1 MIAHRLAVAQAD
13 HTTLMGQLLHGNA
26 GGSGKTDHA
35 SEKQRQRPGSQQIR
49 QLVNPLDNLAQL
61 VWFGHALSSVKCRQA
76 RRTEVR
82 SLAHLRPKLNL
93 APPQPHFRPR
103 PACVEPFTKP
113 VDLLTKMP

>member
-49 QLVNPLDNLAQL
+49 QLVDTLDNLAQL
-61 VWFGHALSSVKCRQA
+61 VRFGHALSSVKCRQA

-93 APPQPHFRPR
+93 ALLYFRPR

>member
-49 QLVNPLDNLAQL
+49 QLVDTLDNLAQL
-61 VWFGHALSSVKCRQA
+61 VRFGHALSSVKCRQA
-76 RRTEVR
+76 RRNSPADGSAQLSPSPPKAEPGPT
-82 SLAHLRPKLNL
+82 STSFQTTAGLRRAL
-93 APPQPHFRPR
+93 
-103 PACVEPFTKP
+103 
-113 VDLLTKMP
+113 